1 MKKTIPLM
9 LAVILLL
16 SMSVPAR
23 AAAPVSDD
31 CDVVASYVEKTAET
45 PVISVTIE
53 WEGMAFTYEAASDPV
68 WNAETHQYEEQKGGW
83 KEGVGTITITNDSDM
98 ILKAGLAY
106 TKEDKF
112 GDVDMKFTHN
122 APYIGSAFNK
132 AEGGGDACSVQI
144 LAVPVGDLTKP
155 DTQEATIGNI
165 KVTVESG
172 AEWTAVADDIEGEY
186 RSVMIPGDTAV
197 DRGAAYFESKT
208 VQNAVQGAYEDLMD
222 LVDGGT
228 IEGPELNAKLNALI
242 TAYYNAIKIGQ

>member
-1 MKKTIPLM
+1 MKKIIPLM
-9 LAVILLL
+9 LAVALLL
-16 SMSVPAR
+16 SMSVPAF

-31 CDVVASYVEKTAET
+31 CDVIASYEEKTAET
-45 PVISVTIE
+45 PVISVTID

-68 WNAETHQYEEQKGGW
+68 WNADTHQYEEQKGGW

-98 ILKAGLAY
+98 ILKAGLTYSKADEY
-106 TKEDKF
+106 D
-112 GDVDMKFTHN
+112 DIDMKFTHN

-132 AEGGGDACSVQI
+132 AEGAGDACTVQV
-144 LAVPVGDLTKP
+144 LAVPVGDLSKP
-155 DTQEATIGNI
+155 DTEKATIGNI

-172 AEWTAVADDIEGEY
+172 AEWTAVANDIEGEY
-186 RSVMIPGDTAV
+186 GSVMIPGGTAV

-208 VQNAVQGAYEDLMD
+208 VQNAVQGAYDDLMD

-228 IEGPELNAKLNALI
+228 IEGPELNAKLNGLI